1 VNKKGRRRAI
11 CRGGGR
17 GERERQAKPSDHY
30 DEGA

>member
-11 CRGGGR
+11 RRGGGG

-30 DEGA
+30 DERA